1 MGAATVRVAPPH
13 FRVRAVGSFEQK
25 PGCPEIA
32 GRVLGA
38 ERLAE
43 LCLGECYHTSDERRL
58 ITRIEVVRIRP
69 QVANDEPLTG
79 LVEDPW
85 RSFDCPPDPAGCS
98 VEFDDPDFASASRDA
113 VYYARAIEAP
123 SLAIHGDPLNCTVDA
138 AGECVKV
145 ELCDLH
151 TSHQNDCLGE
161 VEERAWSS
169 PIFVDYGGVP
179 ARSSYAASDRAAVI
193 PENARPPFDPKR

>member
-1 MGAATVRVAPPH
+1 
-13 FRVRAVGSFEQK
+13 VRAVGSFEQK

-43 LCLGECYHTSDERRL
+43 LCLGECYHPSDERRL

-79 LVEDPW
+79 LVEDSW

-151 TSHQNDCLGE
+151 TSYQNDCLGE

-193 PENARPPFDPKR
+193 PDHARPPFDPKR